1 MKWMYFILMILLFTG
16 CKKEKTVKSFT
27 IKGLVVESTSNPAPV
42 SNYRLRIYQAS
53 SSGLLGGVSGFDENI
68 HTGSDGRFT
77 FKYNPY
83 QNFGFS
89 SGGSNPNDI
98 TLTGIDSLQYKDL
111 YSYWTPIPALTD
123 INVDTFYLYKKIK
136 TIVRKIQFDN
146 QLNDGENLEIIT
158 SNSPRYDYKTITG
171 PIAAGTILTLDPILN
186 CRITWYHL
194 TNKQYSFSA
203 VLKKPS
209 YQKNLT
215 ILLSKED
222 EEYREVLMIY

>member
-1 MKWMYFILMILLFTG
+1 M
-16 CKKEKTVKSFT
+16 
-27 IKGLVVESTSNPAPV
+27 ESTSNPVPV
-42 SNYRLRIYQAS
+42 SNYRLRMHQGS

-68 HTGSDGRFT
+68 QTASDGRFT

-98 TLTGIDSLQYKDL
+98 TLTGTDSLQYQDL
-111 YSYWTPIPALTD
+111 YSYWTPIPALKD
-123 INVDTFYLYKKIK
+123 INLDTLYLYKKIR

-146 QLNDGENLEIIT
+146 ELNDGEKLEVIT
-158 SNSPRYDYKTITG
+158 SNSPRFDYKTITG

-186 CRITWYHL
+186 GRLTSYHL
-194 TNKQYSFSA
+194 SNKEYSFLA

-209 YQKNLT
+209 YQKNLS

-222 EEYREVLMIY
+222 EAYREILMIY